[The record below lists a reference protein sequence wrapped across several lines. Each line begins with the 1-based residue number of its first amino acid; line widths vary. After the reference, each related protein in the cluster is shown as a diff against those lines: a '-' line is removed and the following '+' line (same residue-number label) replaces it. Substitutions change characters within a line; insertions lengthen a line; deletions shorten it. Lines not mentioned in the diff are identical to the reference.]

1 MADEQR
7 NPVEKD
13 RKFVETVR
21 KYLAGEK
28 LSPKEER
35 IIAYGYT
42 AAARGQ
48 REELLR
54 PGYCARQEPTSCV
67 SRKRTSRAGHRA
79 GATFG

>member
-1 MADEQR
+1 MAHEQR
-7 NPVEKD
+7 KPVEKD
-13 RKFVETVR
+13 LKFVETVR

-48 REELLR
+48 RSLGFREDIR
-54 PGYCARQEPTSCV
+54 SGD
-67 SRKRTSRAGHRA
+67 
-79 GATFG
+79 